1 MADKKV
7 FLPLTQAVADT
18 IAPPTVAAMRKRLGG
33 RVTQQVGS
41 ELGSIVTMT
50 GGAAPRVG
58 VILASS
64 GARCDVFLERGLV
77 KRTSRT
83 TLSAYE
89 GSLPV
94 ELTRVAEQA
103 TVFGQLFEGQSVHVE
118 RRDGAGVRGI
128 LREKCRYG
136 ALVET
141 ATGTLL
147 GVGFQRLWPAP
158 HDDEQS

>member
-1 MADKKV
+1 MAEKKL
-7 FLPLTQAVADT
+7 FLPLTQAVADAV
-18 IAPPTVAAMRKRLGG
+18 APPTVDSMRKRLGG
-33 RVTQQVGS
+33 RVSQEVGS
-41 ELGSIVTMT
+41 ELGSIVTVT
-50 GGAAPRVG
+50 GGVAPRIG

-77 KRTSRT
+77 KRTSRA
-83 TLSAYE
+83 TLSAFV
-89 GSLPV
+89 GAAPL
-94 ELTRVAEQA
+94 ELSRVAEQA

-118 RRDGAGVRGI
+118 RSDGAGLRGI

-141 ATGTLL
+141 NTGTLL

-158 HDDEQS
+158 QDDEQS